1 MLIIVRLIRFIF
13 PMVIAFFIFRAFS
26 GLFYSWMAQGRRY
39 DEGSRRTSSPP
50 PGGRTFAGPYEV
62 LGCSPRDSD
71 EKIKKAYRKLVAKY
85 HPDKFIG
92 LDLDKEFIDLAAR
105 RFQEI
110 QEAYEQIRRER
121 GFA

>member
-1 MLIIVRLIRFIF
+1 MLIIVRLIKFIF
-13 PMVIAFFIFRAFS
+13 PMVVAFFLFRALS
-26 GLFYSWMAQGRRY
+26 GLLYNWMGQGRRY
-39 DEGSRRTSSPP
+39 DGGSRRTSPPP
-50 PGGRTFAGPYEV
+50 PGGRTFRNSYEV
-62 LGCSPRDSD
+62 LGCSPGDSD
-71 EKIKKAYRKLVAKY
+71 EKVKKAYRKLVTRY

-110 QEAYEQIRRER
+110 QEAYEHIRRER